1 LEEDLDLEE
10 GRRLAAAKEFAY
22 RHRYLLAV
30 LAVAVV
36 AGAAAGW
43 GYARYQQ
50 AQQVAASKHYKEG
63 LAALT
68 EGRNGD
74 ARQAFKT
81 LVTDYSGTTYAPMGR
96 VLRARLLHSDGDL
109 EGALALLEPLVSGGT
124 GHSEARHVAVEEAAR
139 MHWERGE
146 VEKALATLEE
156 IAGTAYQPSYFQLR
170 GDLLAAADRPRQARS
185 AYKRALKQPG
195 AEPLRSGLEARLD
208 QLPEGDAAGA
218 DGGGE

>member
-1 LEEDLDLEE
+1 MEEDLDLEE

-50 AQQVAASKHYKEG
+50 AQQVEAAEHYQDG
-63 LAALT
+63 MTALT
-68 EGRNGD
+68 EGRHGD

-81 LVTDYSGTTYAPMGR
+81 LVSQYGGTSYAAMGR
-96 VLRARLLHSDGDL
+96 VLRARLLHADGDHQ
-109 EGALALLEPLVSGGT
+109 GALGLLEPLVAGRT
-124 GHSEARHVAVEEAAR
+124 GHVDARHLAVEEAAR
-139 MHWERGE
+139 IHWEKDR
-146 VEKALATLEE
+146 VEEALATLEE

-195 AEPLRSGLEARLD
+195 SEPLRSGLEARID
-208 QLPEGDAAGA
+208 QLPGRDAASGERGGA
-218 DGGGE
+218 

>member
-1 LEEDLDLEE
+1 MEEDLDLEE
-10 GRRLAAAKEFAY
+10 GRRLAAVKEFAY

-43 GYARYQQ
+43 GYARHQK
-50 AQQVAASKHYKEG
+50 AQQVEASSHYQDG
-63 LAALT
+63 VAALT
-68 EGRNGD
+68 EGLSGD

-81 LVTDYSGTTYAPMGR
+81 LVTEYGGTTYATMGR
-96 VLRARLLHSDGDL
+96 VLRARLLHADGDP
-109 EGALALLEPLVSGGT
+109 EGALALLEPVVGGQS
-124 GHSEARHVAVEEAAR
+124 GHSEARQVAVEEAAR
-139 MHWERGE
+139 IHWEQGD
-146 VEKALATLEE
+146 VEGALASLEE

-195 AEPLRSGLEARLD
+195 AEALRSGLESRID
-208 QLPEGDAAGA
+208 QLPGSGGAPDEGDGA
-218 DGGGE
+218 